1 MANIREIVQD
11 ACCQGYLCVE
21 AENEL
26 RRLLLTCNADDVV
39 LFTQLQLAI
48 MDGRVTQEAREQ
60 FYRRQTQATVA
71 V

>member
-1 MANIREIVQD
+1 MASIREIVQD
-11 ACCQGYLCVE
+11 AFRQGYLCVE
-21 AENEL
+21 AENKL
-26 RRLLLTCNADDVV
+26 RHLLLSCTADDVV

-60 FYRRQTQATVA
+60 FYRRQAMTTVA